1 LGAPVADFSGTPL
14 SGTAPLSVA
23 FTDSSTNTPTSWLWE
38 KNDGSGWVAFTSGST
53 SQNPTESFTAGTW
66 SVRLTAT
73 NAAGSD
79 TKTRTNYVVSTAPVV
94 VEEPAGG
101 TSKRKKRHKKPLT
114 WAEGLQLAQKKL
126 KEQALASAV
135 EKIEEKQVLEASALA
150 EDEEEDDDIITAIII
165 SRSLH

>member
-1 LGAPVADFSGTPL
+1 MTGNFFSGQFF
-14 SGTAPLSVA
+14 GGG
-23 FTDSSTNTPTSWLWE
+23 FF
-38 KNDGSGWVAFTSGST
+38 GSI
-53 SQNPTESFTAGTW
+53 
-66 SVRLTAT
+66 
-73 NAAGSD
+73 AA
-79 TKTRTNYVVSTAPVV
+79 
-94 VEEPAGG
+94 EEVPAGG